1 MIGFY
6 IKAAGLE
13 RELERELFW
22 RVEVNM
28 SSLNDFPL
36 FRAPSVHSKLFLR
49 SIRMGGV
56 RSDALSCHTS
66 YFFNYHKCN
75 YCFQRKHFLYFS
87 ELCKTKRHVFFV
99 IL

>member
-28 SSLNDFPL
+28 SSLNDFP
-36 FRAPSVHSKLFLR
+36 FSVPPVC
-49 SIRMGGV
+49 I
-56 RSDALSCHTS
+56 ASC
-66 YFFNYHKCN
+66 F
-75 YCFQRKHFLYFS
+75 
-87 ELCKTKRHVFFV
+87 
-99 IL
+99 

>member
-28 SSLNDFPL
+28 SSLNYFPL
-36 FRAPSVHSKLFLR
+36 PPAPSMHSNFFMR
-49 SIRMGGV
+49 SIHEGYA

-66 YFFNYHKCN
+66 YFFN
-75 YCFQRKHFLYFS
+75 
-87 ELCKTKRHVFFV
+87 
-99 IL
+99 